1 MESGEATIRDV
12 AQRAGV
18 SKSLVSL
25 VLRGSPNVSAERRAA
40 VAEAMR
46 VLGYRPNGIA
56 RSLASRRTNA
66 IGVLIDDLRNGWHSD
81 LIDGLNSVLA
91 TRGQH
96 VLLGDHRLDRRA
108 EEGVTRAFVDLRV
121 DGLVLAG
128 SMLPSEA
135 LERAARQVP
144 TVVAASRGFPIGGVD
159 TVADEDE
166 QGGRLATQHL
176 LDLGHRHIAHVSGI
190 GEVGRLRALGY
201 RQAMADAGLGEQAV
215 LEPGDTTEE
224 GGYRAAVR
232 LLGRTPRPT
241 AIFAY
246 NDVTAVGVLDAA
258 LERGIHVPGD
268 LSIVGYDNSH
278 MARMRHLFLTTVDPV
293 SYEVGRRAAETLLMR
308 IEDPRRS
315 AVEVL
320 LEPRL
325 VGRTS
330 TARPADVKT
339 GP

>member
-1 MESGEATIRDV
+1 VEDGGATIRDV
-12 AQRAGV
+12 ARRAGV

-25 VLRGSPNVSAERRAA
+25 VLRGSSSVSPERRAA
-40 VAEAMR
+40 VQDAIEE
-46 VLGYRPNGIA
+46 LGYRPNGIA

-66 IGVLIDDLRNGWHSD
+66 IGVLIDDLRNGWHAD
-81 LIDGLNSVLA
+81 LVDGLNSVLA

-96 VLLGDHRLDRRA
+96 ILLGDHRLDRRA
-108 EEGVTRAFVDLRV
+108 DESVTRAFVDLRV

-135 LERAARQVP
+135 IVRAARQVP
-144 TVVAASRGFPIGGVD
+144 TVVAGSRGFEVAGVD
-159 TVADEDE
+159 IVADEDE
-166 QGGRLATQHL
+166 RGGHIATRHL
-176 LDLGHRHIAHVSGI
+176 IDLGHRRIVHVAGI
-190 GEVGRLRALGY
+190 GEVGRLRLAGY
-201 RQAMADAGLGEQAV
+201 RRAMAEAGLEEETAV
-215 LEPGDTTEE
+215 EPGDTTEE

-232 LLGRTPRPT
+232 FLNRARRPS
-241 AIFAY
+241 AVFAY

-258 LERGIHVPGD
+258 IELGIRVPAG

-293 SYEVGRRAAETLLMR
+293 SFEVGRRAAMTLLER
-308 IEDPRRS
+308 IEDPRRP

-325 VGRTS
+325 EVRTS
-330 TARPADVKT
+330 TAAPMDMGTAS
-339 GP
+339 